1 MAATEI
7 NAIFDDGIK
16 LRPISSSQEEILR
29 HCSFS
34 DPDDGAPLCSGEIP
48 ETSTGIA
55 MASLPETAQD
65 PAKDRASQDV
75 FHTPP
80 EQQSSQSASEGHGRA
95 VHKAAETDDETQ
107 GFFDFSE
114 NAEAAEYV
122 DLRDDSPLGFP
133 EGMLNQGTERT
144 LVAECLDGNDGA
156 RIIEIS
162 GSEVDKFRILKRK
175 LPSKDS
181 FSEPPN
187 KEGNYEAEEGTDE
200 GDKIVNVIA
209 ESVERKKGPEE
220 KPESSAF
227 SSSAINLLKKVAEI
241 KKEIRDDKNFV
252 FDIFKALSKENY
264 VDDDSLKNVSF
275 LKLARHSGLKFPRPF
290 WWKEEDGEERN

>member
-16 LRPISSSQEEILR
+16 LRPISYSQEEILR

-34 DPDDGAPLCSGEIP
+34 DPDDGAPVCSGEIP
-48 ETSTGIA
+48 VTSTGIA
-55 MASLPETAQD
+55 MVSLPETAQD

-122 DLRDDSPLGFP
+122 DLRDDSPLGFA

-162 GSEVDKFRILKRK
+162 RSEVDKFRILKRK
-175 LPSKDS
+175 LPSS
-181 FSEPPN
+181 

-209 ESVERKKGPEE
+209 ETVERKKGGEE
-220 KPESSAF
+220 QPESSAF

-252 FDIFKALSKENY
+252 FDIFKALSKESY

-275 LKLARHSGLKFPRPF
+275 LKLARHSGLKFPHPF
-290 WWKEEDGEERN
+290 WWKEEDGKERN